1 MFIRCLHADFVKM
14 KSIPIVIVHI
24 VIPVIISVLFLLY
37 YSFSNW
43 DVNTK
48 IEAFYQAVGI
58 GFPVLIGIF
67 TASIMEQEQNAGKFQ
82 NMLTLPQKRIVF
94 ISKLSVLLLLS
105 LFAVIFTAVIF
116 GIGCYG
122 ILGID
127 AVSIRNHLMTAFI
140 MWCSSIPL
148 YIWQMILA
156 FKFGKGVSVGAG
168 IVSGLID
175 ALLLTTLGNYA
186 WKYIVFSWTGRIPY
200 TYLRVI
206 SGTPEAGNEL
216 GSAIVIYSVF
226 TIISMLYYLQWASRY
241 EGGKILE

>member
-1 MFIRCLHADFVKM
+1 MFRRCLHADFVKM
-14 KSIPIVIVHI
+14 KSIPIVSVHI

-37 YSFSNW
+37 YSFSSW

-58 GFPVLIGIF
+58 GFPILIGIF
-67 TASIMEQEQNAGKFQ
+67 TASIMEQEQNAGQFQ
-82 NMLTLPQKRIVF
+82 NMRTLPQKRIVF

-156 FKFGKGVSVGAG
+156 FRFGKGVSIAG
-168 IVSGLID
+168 GIISGLVS
-175 ALLLTTLGNYA
+175 ALFITDMGVFV
-186 WKYIVFSWTGRIPY
+186 WKYVFISWTGRVVQ
-200 TYLRVI
+200 TYLKMTLGDSGADTAPGNIGLLYTIFMIFSI
-206 SGTPEAGNEL
+206 SCYLLWSYHWE
-216 GSAIVIYSVF
+216 GSKV
-226 TIISMLYYLQWASRY
+226 T
-241 EGGKILE
+241 E

>member
-1 MFIRCLHADFVKM
+1 MFGRCIQADFAKM
-14 KSIPIVIVHI
+14 KDTPIVIAHI

-67 TASIMEQEQNAGKFQ
+67 TASIMEQEQNAGQFQ

>member
-1 MFIRCLHADFVKM
+1 MFRRCLHADFVKM

-67 TASIMEQEQNAGKFQ
+67 TASIMEQEQNAGQFQ

-216 GSAIVIYSVF
+216 RSAIVIYSVF

>member
-1 MFIRCLHADFVKM
+1 MFGRCIQTDFAKM
-14 KSIPIVIVHI
+14 KDTSIVIAHI

-37 YSFSNW
+37 YSFSSW
-43 DVNTK
+43 GVNTK

-58 GFPVLIGIF
+58 GFPALIGIF
-67 TASIMEQEQNAGKFQ
+67 TASIMEQEQNAGQFQ

-94 ISKLSVLLLLS
+94 MSKLSVLLLLS

-116 GIGCYG
+116 GIGCYR

-127 AVSIRNHLMTAFI
+127 AVSIQNHLMTAFI

-200 TYLRVI
+200 TYLRII

-216 GSAIVIYSVF
+216 RSAIVIYSVF
-226 TIISMLYYLQWASRY
+226 TIISMLYYLQWATKY